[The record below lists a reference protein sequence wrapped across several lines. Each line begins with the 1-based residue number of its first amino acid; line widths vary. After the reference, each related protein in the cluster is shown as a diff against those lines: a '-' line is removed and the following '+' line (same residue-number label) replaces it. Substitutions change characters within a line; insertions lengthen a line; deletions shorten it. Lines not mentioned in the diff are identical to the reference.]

1 MGMFT
6 KVIAFLD
13 KAAGVPVWVTYA
25 DNIRKLQGRGCP
37 TLAKAIVEKSSFHYM
52 ASMSVEEVVPE
63 LAFLLRGADA
73 GMMQLVHEV
82 IAAAEGPVEGPLQ
95 VLYDFVEVAPPASS
109 EDEDLDDEED
119 REDALAPLQ
128 TDRELSERSIDTIVE
143 EQAVVDA
150 VESSLAVLENEMEV
164 FRGKLQEAST
174 DLIQAP
180 LVASVEDLAETI
192 SLTGGLSEEECLA
205 TVPGAAL
212 NPQVRMQ
219 LIQGMMKVISRGRK
233 PGPTLKVLKTMAC
246 EDQAA
251 ITEALEEMAKQGNRL
266 ASAILEDPS
275 L

>member
-13 KAAGVPVWVTYA
+13 KAAGVPAWVTHA
-25 DNIRKLQGRGCP
+25 DNIRKLEERGCP
-37 TLAKAIVEKSSFHYM
+37 TLAKAIVEIPEM
-52 ASMSVEEVVPE
+52 DPVASWEPAQVWGIMVQPDNWIGKVLPKQTFDAIKTE
-63 LAFLLRGADA
+63 LE
-73 GMMQLVHEV
+73 QCYQ
-82 IAAAEGPVEGPLQ
+82 PLMEI
-95 VLYDFVEVAPPASS
+95 VEV
-109 EDEDLDDEED
+109 
-119 REDALAPLQ
+119 
-128 TDRELSERSIDTIVE
+128 DTP
-143 EQAVVDA
+143 
-150 VESSLAVLENEMEV
+150 SSLAKLAEEVFAASELSMEMVVASAPSVTDLEN
-164 FRGKLQEAST
+164 
-174 DLIQAP
+174 
-180 LVASVEDLAETI
+180 LAGTI

-212 NPQVRMQ
+212 DPQVRKQ
-219 LIQGMMKVISRGRK
+219 LVQGMMKVISRGRK

>member
-13 KAAGVPVWVTYA
+13 KAAGVPAWVTHA
-25 DNIRKLQGRGCP
+25 ENLRTLEDRGCT

-63 LAFLLRGADA
+63 LAVLLRGADA

-82 IAAAEGPVEGPLQ
+82 IAAVEGPVEGPLQ

-109 EDEDLDDEED
+109 EDEDLDD
-119 REDALAPLQ
+119 ALAPLQ
-128 TDRELSERSIDTIVE
+128 TDRELSELSIDTIVE
-143 EQAVVDA
+143 DQAAVD
-150 VESSLAVLENEMEV
+150 AVLENE
-164 FRGKLQEAST
+164 EAST

-212 NPQVRMQ
+212 NPQVRKALVQ
-219 LIQGMMKVISRGRK
+219 AMMKVISRGRK
-233 PGPTLKVLKTMAC
+233 PDPTLKVLKTMSAG
-246 EDQAA
+246 DQAA
-251 ITEALEEMAKQGNRL
+251 ITEALEGMAKQGNRL

>member
-1 MGMFT
+1 MGKFT

-13 KAAGVPVWVTYA
+13 KAAGVPAWVTHA
-25 DNIRKLQGRGCP
+25 ENLRTLEDRGCT

-63 LAFLLRGADA
+63 LAVLLRGADA

-109 EDEDLDDEED
+109 EDEDLDD
-119 REDALAPLQ
+119 ALAPLQ
-128 TDRELSERSIDTIVE
+128 TDRELSELSIDTIVE
-143 EQAVVDA
+143 DQAA
-150 VESSLAVLENEMEV
+150 LENEMEV

-212 NPQVRMQ
+212 NPQVRKA
-219 LIQGMMKVISRGRK
+219 LVQGMMKVISRGRK
-233 PGPTLKVLKTMAC
+233 PDPTLKVLKTMSAG
-246 EDQAA
+246 DQAA
-251 ITEALEEMAKQGNRL
+251 ITEALEGMAKQGNRL

>member
-13 KAAGVPVWVTYA
+13 KAAGVPAWVTHA
-25 DNIRKLQGRGCP
+25 ENLRTLEDRGCT

-63 LAFLLRGADA
+63 LAVLLRGADA

-82 IAAAEGPVEGPLQ
+82 IAAAEDPVEGPLQ

-109 EDEDLDDEED
+109 EDEDLDD
-119 REDALAPLQ
+119 ALAPLQ
-128 TDRELSERSIDTIVE
+128 TDRELSELSIDTIVE
-143 EQAVVDA
+143 DQAA
-150 VESSLAVLENEMEV
+150 LENEMEV

-212 NPQVRMQ
+212 NPQVRKA
-219 LIQGMMKVISRGRK
+219 LVQGMMKVISRGRK
-233 PGPTLKVLKTMAC
+233 PDPTLKVLKTMSAG
-246 EDQAA
+246 DQAA
-251 ITEALEEMAKQGNRL
+251 ITEALEGMAKQGNRL

>member
-13 KAAGVPVWVTYA
+13 KAAGVPAWVTHA
-25 DNIRKLQGRGCP
+25 ENLRTLEDRGCT

-63 LAFLLRGADA
+63 LAVLLRGADA

-109 EDEDLDDEED
+109 EDEDLDD
-119 REDALAPLQ
+119 ALAPLQ
-128 TDRELSERSIDTIVE
+128 TDRELSELSIDTIVE
-143 EQAVVDA
+143 DQAAVDA

-212 NPQVRMQ
+212 NPQVRKQ
-219 LIQGMMKVISRGRK
+219 LVQGMMKVISRGRK
-233 PGPTLKVLKTMAC
+233 PDPTLKVLKTMSAG
-246 EDQAA
+246 DQAA
-251 ITEALEEMAKQGNRL
+251 ITEALEGMAKQGNRL

>member
-13 KAAGVPVWVTYA
+13 KAAGVPAWVTHA
-25 DNIRKLQGRGCP
+25 DNIRKLEEQGCP

-109 EDEDLDDEED
+109 DDEDLDDEED

-128 TDRELSERSIDTIVE
+128 TDRELSELSIDTIVE
-143 EQAVVDA
+143 GQAAVDA
-150 VESSLAVLENEMEV
+150 VESSLAVLENE
-164 FRGKLQEAST
+164 EAST

-180 LVASVEDLAETI
+180 LVTNVEDLAETI

-205 TVPGAAL
+205 TL
-212 NPQVRMQ
+212 DPQVRKQ
-219 LIQGMMKVISRGRK
+219 LVQGMMKVISRGRK
-233 PGPTLKVLKTMAC
+233 PGPTLKVLKTMATG
-246 EDQAA
+246 DQAA
-251 ITEALEEMAKQGNRL
+251 ITEALEEMARQGNRL

>member
-13 KAAGVPVWVTYA
+13 KAAGVPAWVTHA
-25 DNIRKLQGRGCP
+25 ENLRTLEDRGCT

-63 LAFLLRGADA
+63 LAVLLRGADA

-109 EDEDLDDEED
+109 EDEDLDD
-119 REDALAPLQ
+119 ALAPLQ
-128 TDRELSERSIDTIVE
+128 TDRELSELSIDTIVE
-143 EQAVVDA
+143 DQAA
-150 VESSLAVLENEMEV
+150 LENEMEV

-212 NPQVRMQ
+212 NPQVRKA
-219 LIQGMMKVISRGRK
+219 LVQGMMKVISRGRK
-233 PGPTLKVLKTMAC
+233 PDPTLKVLKTMSAG
-246 EDQAA
+246 DQAA
-251 ITEALEEMAKQGNRL
+251 ITEALEGMAKQGNRL